1 MTKAEE
7 ILEKHLK
14 NNLDQRLYL
23 RSSRLTYNLCLDAL
37 NEAIN
42 YTRCSTELPT
52 KEAISLE
59 LKHIA
64 NWDKLIGCPE
74 NQRQAYNNGFMHG
87 IKFKRKDLTE

>member
-42 YTRCSTELPT
+42 YTHCCEELCDCAMPSPIDPFA
-52 KEAISLE
+52 EV
-59 LKHIA
+59 
-64 NWDKLIGCPE
+64 DKDTCRHCNKLM
-74 NQRQAYNNGFMHG
+74 A
-87 IKFKRKDLTE
+87 

>member
-42 YTRCSTELPT
+42 YTHCCEKLKDEKDDDDWVQDVIDRD
-52 KEAISLE
+52 AISAQWR
-59 LKHIA
+59 K
-64 NWDKLIGCPE
+64 E
-74 NQRQAYNNGFMHG
+74 N
-87 IKFKRKDLTE
+87 L

>member
-42 YTRCSTELPT
+42 YTRCSTELC
-52 KEAISLE
+52 KHQLND
-59 LKHIA
+59 LKFQ
-64 NWDKLIGCPE
+64 DKYGAECKCGYKV
-74 NQRQAYNNGFMHG
+74 AYF
-87 IKFKRKDLTE
+87 

>member
-23 RSSRLTYNLCLDAL
+23 RSSKLTYNLCLDAM

-42 YTRCSTELPT
+42 YTQCCEKLQTI
-52 KEAISLE
+52 KE
-59 LKHIA
+59 LK
-64 NWDKLIGCPE
+64 NFTFEMNSKENEDKLWELI
-74 NQRQAYNNGFMHG
+74 QR
-87 IKFKRKDLTE
+87 L